1 MSFSKSTIQ
10 SILLWALAFLS
21 IFLIFSN
28 VDGDLSVLRRHGDY
42 GDEGYWI
49 QNAFNKVKHGLFLT
63 DDQAQGYFG
72 APLFT
77 FLLTGFVKIFGAT
90 LYYARLFSI
99 LVTLLSACLL
109 WLLLKKTIK
118 NTVYSSLLVVLFL
131 SLPETKL
138 YGAWCSPITLEW
150 LFSIVYLY
158 WVVNHP
164 LINFKNIFVA
174 AIIILLNILSKST
187 SIYLIG
193 VFVFQMVFDFAVLK
207 QKSKKTILIYVI
219 ISAVLLYISYTL
231 IQMVLKSN
239 YPIEHSQFKQLIKW
253 NLNFKKGFIDLFS
266 ETLNPLF
273 WTTNIIGILKYTSG
287 LLILMI
293 FVWSIKSGL
302 SKINYR
308 FKEFKSLQYWA
319 NHRQFAVF
327 ALLFFTYWFF
337 LLIIGQ
343 TGFDRRV
350 VAQIPILFF
359 GVGLALRNIEDS
371 WYSTKRWKIFGAII
385 TIIIFCNQ
393 AIDMFNSGS
402 IFYMPLFAFAVLSA
416 IGFGI
421 FVISSKPT
429 YAIFY
434 IVLVNCMSTH
444 IFRSKTHQL
453 SELST
458 QLSNFKSKY
467 NVKYIVGYHSHHLAS
482 NNNIIPIWYQ
492 KKLVNWNQK
501 FPLFG
506 KDYSTL
512 VVASLNDPE
521 KSTKDEVFL
530 TIKDL
535 DKNTIILDS
544 MDIQYQRM
552 LMFNQSSK
560 KTKFENEK
568 LRFYVVRSR

>member
-1 MSFSKSTIQ
+1 MSFSKSTVQ

-21 IFLIFSN
+21 IVLIFSN

-99 LVTLLSACLL
+99 VVTLLSACFLWMLL
-109 WLLLKKTIK
+109 SKTIK
-118 NTVYSSLLVVLFL
+118 NNFYASLLVVLFL

-150 LFSIVYLY
+150 LFSIIYLY

-164 LINFKNIFVA
+164 LVNIKSISIA

-193 VFVFQMVFDFAVLK
+193 VFIFQIVFDLKFFK
-207 QKSKKTILIYVI
+207 QKPIKLIAIYAVI
-219 ISAVLLYISYTL
+219 SSVLLYCLYAL
-231 IQMVLKSN
+231 IQKVLKSN
-239 YPIEHSQFKQLIKW
+239 YPFEYSQFKQLIKW

-266 ETLNPLF
+266 ETLNPMF

-287 LLILMI
+287 LLIFMI
-293 FVWSIKSGL
+293 FVWSIKIGL

-308 FKEFKSLQYWA
+308 IKEFKTTEYWA
-319 NHRQFAVF
+319 NHRNFAVF
-327 ALLFFTYWFF
+327 AILFFTYWFF

-359 GVGLALRNIEDS
+359 GVGLALGNIEDS
-371 WYSTKRWKIFGAII
+371 WYSNLRWKIFGAII
-385 TIIIFCNQ
+385 TILIFCNQ

-402 IFYMPLFAFAVLSA
+402 IFHLPLFVFVVLAAV
-416 IGFGI
+416 GFCV
-421 FVISSKPT
+421 FVISSKPS
-429 YAIFY
+429 YAIIY
-434 IVLVNCMSTH
+434 IILVNCISTFQ
-444 IFRSKTHQL
+444 FRSKTH
-453 SELST
+453 ELT
-458 QLSNFKSKY
+458 NISNQISNLKSKY
-467 NVKYIVGYHSHHLAS
+467 NIKYMVGFHSHHLAC
-482 NNNIIPIWYQ
+482 NNNVIPIWYQ

-501 FPLFG
+501 FPLIS
-506 KDYSTL
+506 KEYSTM
-512 VVASLNDPE
+512 VIASLNDPE
-521 KSTKDEVFL
+521 KLTKEGVFY
-530 TIKDL
+530 TMKDL
-535 DKNTIILDS
+535 PENTVILDS
-544 MDIQYQRM
+544 MDLQYQKM
-552 LMFNQSSK
+552 LMFNQTTK
-560 KTKFENEK
+560 KAKFENEK
-568 LRFYVVRSR
+568 LRIYVVKSR